1 MTTLQKYAIIQIQK
15 RKGTDKNAEDWKDYL
30 PPTCGGTLISTSHFD
45 VESMDNGQIA
55 MSVVGV
61 CDHCGNQYEWVEW
74 YSYIGHNSI
83 QKTEIEA
90 RAI

>member
-1 MTTLQKYAIIQIQK
+1 MLKTGKVIC
-15 RKGTDKNAEDWKDYL
+15 
-30 PPTCGGTLISTSHFD
+30 PTCGGEVVEFDNIDIEVDTSTVYLFK
-45 VESMDNGQIA
+45 
-55 MSVVGV
+55 VGK

-83 QKTEIEA
+83 QKTEIKA

>member
-1 MTTLQKYAIIQIQK
+1 MMI
-15 RKGTDKNAEDWKDYL
+15 NANE
-30 PPTCGGTLISTSHFD
+30 PTCPTCGGTLISTSHFD

-83 QKTEIEA
+83 QKTEIKA

>member
-1 MTTLQKYAIIQIQK
+1 MLKTGKVIC
-15 RKGTDKNAEDWKDYL
+15 
-30 PPTCGGTLISTSHFD
+30 PTCGGEVVEFDNIDIEVDNTTVTLFK
-45 VESMDNGQIA
+45 
-55 MSVVGV
+55 VGE

-83 QKTEIEA
+83 QKTEIKA